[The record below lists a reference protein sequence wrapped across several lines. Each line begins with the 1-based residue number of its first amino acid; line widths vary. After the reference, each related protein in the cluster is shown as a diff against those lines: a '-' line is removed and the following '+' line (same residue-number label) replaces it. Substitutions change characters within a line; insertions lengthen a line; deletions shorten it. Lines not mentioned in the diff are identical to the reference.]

1 MRKNVGLN
9 DSVMRILSGVAL
21 LVAMYWIES
30 PWRWLGLLGIGYLI
44 TGVLRW
50 CPAYALF
57 GVSTCT
63 PPVDD

>member
-1 MRKNVGLN
+1 MRKNVGSN
-9 DSVMRILSGVAL
+9 DSVMRILSGAAL
-21 LVAMYWIES
+21 LGAMFWIDS
-30 PWRWLGLLGIGYLI
+30 PWRWLGLLGIVYLI
-44 TGVLRW
+44 TGILRW

>member
-1 MRKNVGLN
+1 MRKNVGSN
-9 DSVMRILSGVAL
+9 DSVMRIVSGVAL
-21 LVAMYWIES
+21 LGAMFWIQS
-30 PWRWLGLLGIGYLI
+30 PWRWLGLLGIVYLM
-44 TGVLRW
+44 TGILRW